1 MNRKNETIENLINL
15 LKRWQGIEDDSIR
28 NTTEIIKKS
37 NNPVINII
45 MEIIRQDSVIHR
57 KMQQMIVDNYIKKP
71 LELDI
76 DELQDLWALITEHDE
91 AEKKTI
97 ELANYALAQ
106 VESPVVKMLLEYLFT
121 DENKH
126 DKLLTDLE
134 NLKDSAFPEQ
144 NVLPYV

>member
-1 MNRKNETIENLINL
+1 MNRKNETIENLVNL
-15 LKRWQGIEDDSIR
+15 LKRWQSIEDDSIR

-57 KMQQMIVDNYIKKP
+57 KMQQLMIDNYIKKP
-71 LELDI
+71 IDIDI

-91 AEKKTI
+91 AERKTI
-97 ELANYALAQ
+97 EIATYALEQ
-106 VESPVVKMLLEYLFT
+106 VGNPVIKMLLEYLLT
-121 DENKH
+121 DEGKH

-134 NLKDSAFPEQ
+134 KLKDSAFPEQ
-144 NVLPYV
+144 NILPYI